1 MVILVWIICAL
12 FNLLKLFQVGLK
24 GCGLTVIA
32 VLAAPLY
39 TFISVIYVTIFM
51 KWPYKV
57 K

>member
-39 TFISVIYVTIFM
+39 TFISVIYVIIFM